1 MNEARWP
8 FISFVHKYV
17 IISAVQHIRPVD
29 DDEYDDS
36 MGDTDS
42 RRRRS
47 ISCEG
52 ESGGRRVRRSC
63 VIIPTPPP
71 KPTDPPRVV
80 HFQVPDN
87 LGFDGKFFFPNQT
100 PNYNLSMFESSCLY
114 WDENNETWTGEGCK
128 VTIFS
133 IFRKYVTLWL
143 LLSNHPSS
151 YIN

>member
-1 MNEARWP
+1 MNEACWP
-8 FISFVHKYV
+8 FISFVLKYV
-17 IISAVQHIRPVD
+17 IISAVQHIGPVNDDKD
-29 DDEYDDS
+29 DDG
-36 MGDTDS
+36 MAQTDS

-52 ESGGRRVRRSC
+52 DSGGRRVRRSC
-63 VIIPTPPP
+63 VIIPPPPP

-133 IFRKYVTLWL
+133 ILQKCVTLWL
-143 LLSNHPSS
+143 LLFNHPSS